1 MLIICPNVP
10 TIDEERTGNKIRQI
24 GELAPRF
31 EGALATF
38 TRGRLQGFLFRPA
51 DGDDVLILPK
61 GGQIP
66 DGYAQVLHA
75 TVDAQANRLDLSD
88 GTWLR
93 HPLIRDAE
101 AVDHG
106 QEIADVLDSWAEA
119 FSYAEEDPSRDI
131 TGLRRPQIGAVRSIC
146 TGLFRTHPRPS

>member
-1 MLIICPNVP
+1 MRSELA
-10 TIDEERTGNKIRQI
+10 TEIRQI

-93 HPLIRDAE
+93 HPLIRGA
-101 AVDHG
+101 G
-106 QEIADVLDSWAEA
+106 
-119 FSYAEEDPSRDI
+119 SRPRS
-131 TGLRRPQIGAVRSIC
+131 LRTLAMGSRA
-146 TGLFRTHPRPS
+146 T